1 MQVCA
6 YHLLVVVFLPKH
18 SMIENV
24 IVASFICKHSF
35 SFICTDGAKTDV
47 TGGLYLFITSA
58 FVHEDKSF
66 GSRLDFYYKKKSL
79 GCPLLSDLQ
88 LPRPRLVADIKILK

>member
-47 TGGLYLFITSA
+47 TGGCIYLLLLPSFTKTKVSVRGWIFIIKRSLWA
-58 FVHEDKSF
+58 VLFSLI
-66 GSRLDFYYKKKSL
+66 SSYLDL
-79 GCPLLSDLQ
+79 D
-88 LPRPRLVADIKILK
+88 